1 MAIQQSTERAMGGQP
16 SVPRDVRFLD
26 LFFRPKKVVIVGL
39 SRSAIGAPVSVL
51 TTLNGYGYAG
61 EIYVINPNMARADA
75 NNFNVC
81 ASLDDLPADID
92 LAVVSVTR
100 EQVHNVLNGC
110 ISKGIQRAIV
120 ITQGFAD
127 ADEEGG
133 RLQEEMLT
141 LARSNGLRILG
152 PNTIGIADAFECFTS
167 SFIELQND
175 KTPIGQVSQSGL
187 FMMGHHLINNEPAGF
202 CMSIDLGNAS
212 DIDLVDVLTYFEQSD
227 KVDVIQ
233 CHVEGIVDGSDI
245 VETAARISKEK
256 PIVLLKA
263 GRSETGQVAVA
274 SHSGAAAGENEVYD
288 AAFRKAGIVLAQN
301 SEELRLLSKAFV
313 TYTPPKGKRVA
324 VVSFSGGGA
333 ILAIDAIEGAGLEL
347 AKLSDDT
354 IHEISELFPPWLTV
368 DNPVDIWIPV
378 ARDFDASFPRILE
391 RVMQDPGVD
400 AVICIYCSYTLPK
413 YDALNSS
420 RYIGEIASRNPEIPI
435 LCWTYGLDI
444 SGFTRKIEE
453 QGTAMVFPSLE
464 SAGATIA
471 KMADY
476 QAFVSAP
483 SSVKAARF
491 EVDDASVSSLLA
503 SAIQSSSSYLF
514 TESLEILEA
523 YGINLAPWRFAA
535 SEPDL
540 AANAAEIG
548 YPVCMKIVSADII
561 HKSDSGGIRL
571 NIADDQALLEN
582 YREMLNDVLR
592 HDAQATITGV
602 LLQAMAPRGKE
613 VMIGAKFD
621 PTFGPCLIVG
631 TGGIYTEVLNDFA
644 FCLAPINEAEA
655 RQMLAGLKLYP
666 LLEGVRGEGPCDIDS
681 IVDTLLRLS
690 QLVTTHPTIKE
701 IDINPLIVNEHG
713 SVIVDARIIT

>member
-1 MAIQQSTERAMGGQP
+1 MAIQQSAEGPRRAGLTA
-16 SVPRDVRFLD
+16 PRDVQFLD

-51 TTLNGYGYAG
+51 TTLNGYGYQG
-61 EIYVINPNMARADA
+61 EIYVINPNMEQADGDS
-75 NNFNVC
+75 FNVC
-81 ASLDDLPADID
+81 ASLDELPEDID
-92 LAVVSVTR
+92 LAVVSVAR
-100 EQVHNVLNGC
+100 EQVHDVLDGC
-110 ISKGIQRAIV
+110 IAKGIKRAIV

-141 LARSNGLRILG
+141 LARSNDLRILG

-227 KVDVIQ
+227 KVDVVQ
-233 CHVEGIVDGSDI
+233 CHVEGIVDGSGF
-245 VETAARISKEK
+245 VETAARISKKK

-288 AAFRKAGIVLAQN
+288 AAFRKAGIVPAQN

-313 TYTPPKGKRVA
+313 TYSLPKGKRVA

-354 IHEISELFPPWLTV
+354 IRDISDLFPPWLTV
-368 DNPVDIWIPV
+368 GNPVDIWIPV
-378 ARDFDASFPRILE
+378 ARDFDASFPHILE
-391 RVMQDPGVD
+391 RVMQDDGVD

-420 RYIGEIASRNPEIPI
+420 RYIGKIAARNPDKPI

-444 SGFTRKIEE
+444 TGFTQKIEE

-476 QAFVSAP
+476 QAFGSAP
-483 SSVKAARF
+483 KPAKTARF
-491 EVDDASVSSLLA
+491 DVDDASVSALLA
-503 SAIQSSSSYLF
+503 GAQQSDSSYLF

-523 YGINLAPWRFAA
+523 YGINLAPWRFVPDE
-535 SEPDL
+535 SDL
-540 AANAAEIG
+540 AAKAAEIG

-571 NIADDQALLEN
+571 NIADDQALIEN
-582 YREMLNDVLR
+582 HREMLDEVLR
-592 HDAQATITGV
+592 HDPEAAISGV
-602 LLQAMAPRGKE
+602 LLQAMAPKGKE

-631 TGGIYTEVLNDFA
+631 TGGIYTEVLQDYA
-644 FCLAPINEAEA
+644 FRLAPVNETEA
-655 RQMLAGLKLYP
+655 REMLADLKLYP
-666 LLEGVRGEGPCDIDS
+666 LLEGVRGEAPCDIDS

-690 QLVTTHPTIKE
+690 QLVTTHPAIKE
-701 IDINPLIVNEHG
+701 IDINPLIVNEQG